1 MHLAAI
7 ISKPQKPELA
17 TIIPRARRMAQD
29 PRLRR
34 GILDSESA
42 PYVGAALQESCP
54 RVELPKHKPT
64 LVIVLGGDGTL
75 LSAAR
80 AFAKEEPPILS
91 INLGSLGFLTEIP
104 LADLYSALE
113 SWMAGTAPIDVR
125 NMMHGSLVRNGQ
137 VLRQWE
143 ILNDVVVSKGTIA
156 RMADFTVDIDGQLVA
171 TFRADGIIVST
182 PTGSTAYNLAANG
195 PIMMPTVN
203 AMVINPI
210 CPHIL
215 TLRPIVVPG
224 DVNVT
229 IHIEGVPN
237 QTILTADGQEAVEL
251 ATSVTRSIV
260 AAQNTASAS
269 SAFTRTVSSTSS
281 APSSSGA
288 SAKTRNH
295 RRSGFAAPSRSGTP
309 ETMAASFGSRRNTA
323 AQRLAVG
330 TPKTRR

>member
-17 TIIPRARRMAQD
+17 TIIPELIKWLAGHEYEAV
-29 PRLRR
+29 
-34 GILDSESA
+34 LDTESA
-42 PYVGAALQESCP
+42 VYVGSSC
-54 RVELPKHKPT
+54 RSCHRTELATHKPT

-80 AFAKEEPPILS
+80 AFAKDEPPILS

-104 LADLYSALE
+104 LSELYLALE
-113 SWMAGTAPIDVR
+113 SWMAGTAPIDTR
-125 NMMHGSLVRNGQ
+125 NMMCGRLIRKGE

-143 ILNDVVVSKGTIA
+143 ILNDIVVSKGTIA
-156 RMADFTVDIDGQLVA
+156 RMADFTIEIDGQLVA
-171 TFRADGIIVST
+171 TFRADGVIVST

-210 CPHIL
+210 CPHLL

-224 DVNVT
+224 DVNVS

-251 ATSVTRSIV
+251 ALGDEVHCCRSQYSVRLLRLRQNGLFNVLRSKLKWGE
-260 AAQNTASAS
+260 
-269 SAFTRTVSSTSS
+269 R
-281 APSSSGA
+281 
-288 SAKTRNH
+288 
-295 RRSGFAAPSRSGTP
+295 
-309 ETMAASFGSRRNTA
+309 
-323 AQRLAVG
+323 
-330 TPKTRR
+330 